1 MGWGTGSRPTNVVR
15 AKNSSTV
22 LSSTP
27 LAEDEEGRAVLIGLF
42 RGVDRVFRGVNRL
55 FRGVD
60 RVFIGVNRLFLTRGR
75 PAHLFHLRYK
85 EP

>member
-1 MGWGTGSRPTNVVR
+1 M
-15 AKNSSTV
+15 
-22 LSSTP
+22 
-27 LAEDEEGRAVLIGLF
+27 LF
-42 RGVDRVFRGVNRL
+42 RGVDRVFRGVNMLFRGVDRVFRGVYRL

-60 RVFIGVNRLFLTRGR
+60 RVLGVNRLFLTRGR

>member
-27 LAEDEEGRAVLIGLF
+27 LAEDKEGSAVLIGLF
-42 RGVDRVFRGVNRL
+42 RGVDML

-60 RVFIGVNRLFLTRGR
+60 RVFIGVNMLFLTRGR